1 MGLFHSGVTWRAL
14 SCLVDASVPV
24 TVDTAPRLQIAGRR
38 YLPDLL
44 VRCRRTYKILL
55 VVEVWHTH
63 KVSPKKKAAFVA
75 AALPWIE
82 VRSWHVISRTRKR
95 PLPVLDWGGSLL
107 PEPPRQ
113 LQLFDDACRVNPQI
127 DRKLP
132 VRLNGAAAAAAGVYE
147 AEQRSLRSAP
157 TVARRDVEGA
167 EQQVKVPKN
176 A

>member
-14 SCLVDASVPV
+14 GCLVDASVAV
-24 TVDTAPRLQIAGRR
+24 TVDTAPRLHIAGRN

-44 VRCRRTYKILL
+44 VRCRRTYKIML

-95 PLPVLDWGGSLL
+95 PLPVLDWGGSML

-113 LQLFDDACRVNPQI
+113 LQLFDDGLCSEARINVHLPSDAVSAGMREACQQGLRLEHAGWRNFAESAQQKAGIP
-127 DRKLP
+127 KLP
-132 VRLNGAAAAAAGVYE
+132 R
-147 AEQRSLRSAP
+147 RS
-157 TVARRDVEGA
+157 E
-167 EQQVKVPKN
+167 
-176 A
+176 